1 MATPYEFTSQ
11 GAAMS
16 AAMTLIGTS
25 RKRFIVKEVFNVNGL
40 RRWVVAHPDG
50 NVAVPFERFAA

>member
-16 AAMTLIGTS
+16 AAMTLIGST
-25 RKRFIVKEVFNVNGL
+25 RKRYIVREVINIHGL

>member
-1 MATPYEFTSQ
+1 MATPYEFITQ

-16 AAMTLIGTS
+16 AAMTLIGST
-25 RKRFIVKEVFNVNGL
+25 RKRFVVKEVLSINDL

-50 NVAVPFERFAA
+50 NPAIPFERFAA

>member
-1 MATPYEFTSQ
+1 MASPYEFTTQ

-16 AAMTLIGTS
+16 AAMTLIGST
-25 RKRFIVKEVFNVNGL
+25 RKRFVVKEVINIHGL

-50 NVAVPFERFAA
+50 NPAIPFERFAA

>member
-1 MATPYEFTSQ
+1 
-11 GAAMS
+11 MS

-25 RKRFIVKEVFNVNGL
+25 RKRFIVKEVFNINGL

>member
-1 MATPYEFTSQ
+1 MASPYEFTSQ

-16 AAMTLIGTS
+16 AAMTIIGTS
-25 RKRFIVKEVFNVNGL
+25 RKKFIVSEVININGL

-50 NVAVPFERFAA
+50 NPAIPFERFAA

>member
-11 GAAMS
+11 RAAMS
-16 AAMTLIGTS
+16 AAMTLIGNS
-25 RKRFIVKEVFNVNGL
+25 RRKFIVKEVININGL

-50 NVAVPFERFAA
+50 NPAIPFERFAA

>member
-1 MATPYEFTSQ
+1 MATPYEFTTQ

-25 RKRFIVKEVFNVNGL
+25 RKKFIVKEVFNINGL

-50 NVAVPFERFAA
+50 NPAIPFERFAA

>member
-1 MATPYEFTSQ
+1 MATPYEFTSK

-25 RKRFIVKEVFNVNGL
+25 RKKFIVREVININIL

-50 NVAVPFERFAA
+50 NPAIPFERFAA

>member
-1 MATPYEFTSQ
+1 MASPYEFTTQ

-25 RKRFIVKEVFNVNGL
+25 RKKFIVKEVININGL

>member
-1 MATPYEFTSQ
+1 MATPYEFTTQ

-25 RKRFIVKEVFNVNGL
+25 RKKFIVREVININGL
-40 RRWVVAHPDG
+40 RRRVVAHPDG
-50 NVAVPFERFAA
+50 NPAIPFERFAA

>member
-16 AAMTLIGTS
+16 AAMTLIGST
-25 RKRFIVKEVFNVNGL
+25 RKRFVVKEVLSINGL
-40 RRWVVAHPDG
+40 RRWVVAHHGG
-50 NVAVPFERFAA
+50 NPAIPFERFAA